1 MIEPK
6 KGDIV
11 DFSLENGSIIFAS
24 RSGVTVTAGL
34 MDYSTAR
41 IVDPQIVSKHQSMFP
56 YFKQKVDN
64 INDPSIYPY
73 MAFKNLNGTIEVIGI
88 PWIKDSTY
96 VTVNTRIATYVISN
110 FKEEFRA
117 PIQTF
122 LSNLGASYTMTV
134 KDQV

>member
-1 MIEPK
+1 MLEIT

-11 DFSLENGSIIFAS
+11 DFSLENGSIIFSS
-24 RSGVTVTAGL
+24 RAGVTITAV
-34 MDYSTAR
+34 MDYATAR
-41 IVDPQIVSKHQSMFP
+41 LVNPQINSQHQAMFP
-56 YFKQKVDN
+56 YFKSKVEN
-64 INDPSIYPY
+64 VNDPNAYSYC
-73 MAFKNLNGTIEVIGI
+73 AFKNLNGTIEVIGI

-96 VTVNTRIATYVISN
+96 VKVATRVATYVVTN

-134 KDQV
+134 KDQT